1 MILNDCFDVPASAFL
16 LEHILNINKII
27 CIGLKYFSFQ
37 NISSLNVKWKTR
49 VESSF
54 SISYLIWPWFSI
66 QEYDECHGPDHG
78 CEHECINTL
87 GGYSCSCRIGYEL
100 HSDERRCENACGG
113 IIDTANG
120 TITSPS
126 FPDIYPSN
134 KNCIWEIIAPPQW
147 RITINFTHFDIEGN
161 NQVVKQAVILPT
173 NENIISN
180 TSYQSKATNILHI

>member
-1 MILNDCFDVPASAFL
+1 MSL
-16 LEHILNINKII
+16 II
-27 CIGLKYFSFQ
+27 I
-37 NISSLNVKWKTR
+37 
-49 VESSF
+49 
-54 SISYLIWPWFSI
+54 
-66 QEYDECHGPDHG
+66 
-78 CEHECINTL
+78 
-87 GGYSCSCRIGYEL
+87 RIGYEL

-161 NQVVKQAVILPT
+161 NQDCEYDSPTVSSKMGSEEARNHGLFCGNKLPPVRLERGDICQTIKLFIILLSTKFSLVDTKVCIKKLVFPVET
-173 NENIISN
+173 NCF
-180 TSYQSKATNILHI
+180 

>member
-1 MILNDCFDVPASAFL
+1 MPKDIKSTSNSLWIKFVSDGSVQKAGFSASFM
-16 LEHILNINKII
+16 K
-27 CIGLKYFSFQ
+27 
-37 NISSLNVKWKTR
+37 
-49 VESSF
+49 
-54 SISYLIWPWFSI
+54 
-66 QEYDECHGPDHG
+66 EYDECHSPDHG

-100 HSDERRCENACGG
+100 HSDDKRCENACGG

-161 NQVVKQAVILPT
+161 NQDCEYDSLTISSKMGSEEARNHGLFCGNKLPPV
-173 NENIISN
+173 
-180 TSYQSKATNILHI
+180 SKIMFLLI

>member
-1 MILNDCFDVPASAFL
+1 MLY
-16 LEHILNINKII
+16 
-27 CIGLKYFSFQ
+27 YFSF
-37 NISSLNVKWKTR
+37 
-49 VESSF
+49 
-54 SISYLIWPWFSI
+54 
-66 QEYDECHGPDHG
+66 
-78 CEHECINTL
+78 
-87 GGYSCSCRIGYEL
+87 RIGYEL

-161 NQVVKQAVILPT
+161 NQDCEYDSLTISSKMGSEEARNHGLFCGNKLPPVRKRDIYQTIRLFVILLST
-173 NENIISN
+173 KFGLVD
-180 TSYQSKATNILHI
+180 TKVCTKKFGFL

>member
-1 MILNDCFDVPASAFL
+1 MSL
-16 LEHILNINKII
+16 II
-27 CIGLKYFSFQ
+27 F
-37 NISSLNVKWKTR
+37 
-49 VESSF
+49 
-54 SISYLIWPWFSI
+54 
-66 QEYDECHGPDHG
+66 
-78 CEHECINTL
+78 
-87 GGYSCSCRIGYEL
+87 RIGYEL

-161 NQVVKQAVILPT
+161 NQDCEYDSLTISSKMGSEEARNHGLFCGNKLPPVRWEKEDICQTIKLFIILLSTKFGLVDTKVCIKKFVFTVDT
-173 NENIISN
+173 NCF
-180 TSYQSKATNILHI
+180 

>member
-1 MILNDCFDVPASAFL
+1 M
-16 LEHILNINKII
+16 LELPKLS
-27 CIGLKYFSFQ
+27 LKVQIDIF
-37 NISSLNVKWKTR
+37 V
-49 VESSF
+49 
-54 SISYLIWPWFSI
+54 
-66 QEYDECHGPDHG
+66 
-78 CEHECINTL
+78 
-87 GGYSCSCRIGYEL
+87 RIGYEL

-161 NQVVKQAVILPT
+161 NQARKEW
-173 NENIISN
+173 N
-180 TSYQSKATNILHI
+180 